1 MIVNTTQIY
10 RLAEKTTQ
18 IYRLAVKTT
27 QIYKLAV
34 KVYTGLQADNKNNT
48 GFLQAC
54 CKNNST
60 HRFKG

>member
-10 RLAEKTTQ
+10 RLAVKTTQ

-27 QIYKLAV
+27 QIYRLAV
-34 KVYTGLQADNKNNT
+34 KVYTVLQADNKNNT
-48 GFLQAC
+48 GVLQAC